1 MKTYS
6 LLKQIS
12 SENEVEKYSSFPHWL
27 QLTGFLEVLHA
38 HKKEKK
44 KKKKDKYV
52 GKRKKKEGKNKR
64 VSSPYKAADVKME
77 RHSHRN

>member
-1 MKTYS
+1 MSLNYPFFFFSLGVFKKCRKENMKTYS

-44 KKKKDKYV
+44 KKKKINMLEK
-52 GKRKKKEGKNKR
+52 GRKRKEK
-64 VSSPYKAADVKME
+64 
-77 RHSHRN
+77 